1 MNESTLTKD
10 ERTCL
15 QSWFRQAIAKLEVE
29 EATAQ
34 FLQNRKVLEGQF
46 DGHRAT
52 VTRRRS
58 KRSAAAGHSKELVV

>member
-34 FLQNRKVLEGQF
+34 FLKNRKVLEGQF
-46 DGHRAT
+46 DGHKAP
-52 VTRRRS
+52 VTRRRA
-58 KRSAAAGHSKELVV
+58 KRTVTTGHSKELVV

>member
-15 QSWFRQAIAKLEVE
+15 QSWFRQAIAKIEVE

-34 FLQNRKVLEGQF
+34 FLQNRKVLEAQL
-46 DGHRAT
+46 DGHRT
-52 VTRRRS
+52 PVSRRRAN
-58 KRSAAAGHSKELVV
+58 RSTVAGHARELVV

>member
-15 QSWFRQAIAKLEVE
+15 QSWFRQAIAKIEVE

-34 FLQNRKVLEGQF
+34 FLQNRKILEGQF
-46 DGHRAT
+46 DGHNVP
-52 VTRRRS
+52 VTRRRA
-58 KRSAAAGHSKELVV
+58 KRATVGGHSKEFAL